1 MDVLQQISDFISGNI
16 GTMSLVLGVIL
27 EIVFRFVNSTK
38 VRSIFRIVSSILSL
52 VSRIFSAIAGLIDG
66 VVPDKTPV

>member
-27 EIVFRFVNSTK
+27 EIIFRFVNSTK

-52 VSRIFSAIAGLIDG
+52 VSGIFSAIAGLIDG